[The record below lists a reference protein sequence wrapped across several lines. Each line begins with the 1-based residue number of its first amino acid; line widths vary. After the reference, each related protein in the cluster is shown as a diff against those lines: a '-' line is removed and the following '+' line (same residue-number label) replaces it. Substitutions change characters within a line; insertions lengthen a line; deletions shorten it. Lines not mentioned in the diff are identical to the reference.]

1 MQISQKAELDATKAK
16 LTEAI
21 RVDDEISKLKG
32 DANFLSDSEIGELSK
47 KIDNIQ
53 NILKAIEDL
62 K

>member
-1 MQISQKAELDATKAK
+1 MDATKAK

-32 DANFLSDSEIGELSK
+32 DANFLSDSEIAELSK